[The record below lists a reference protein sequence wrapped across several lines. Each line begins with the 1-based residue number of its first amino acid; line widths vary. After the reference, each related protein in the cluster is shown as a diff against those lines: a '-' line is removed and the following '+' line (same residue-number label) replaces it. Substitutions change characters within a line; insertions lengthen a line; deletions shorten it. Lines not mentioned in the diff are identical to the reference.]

1 MHRQEERMSGKI
13 YRRVAV
19 WILSML
25 AAWFCIPL
33 MCRAEAVDTKDEAAN
48 GVVRILAVDSDGGGG
63 LGSGFGV
70 GTEGEPT
77 DIFVTNWHVVT
88 DENGN
93 LREKIY
99 ILLSNDA
106 VTGNTY
112 DPEQMVECDV
122 TYITSGYP
130 DVAIVQAKEPVEGRV
145 ALTLMHAEDARRGDP
160 IYTLGFPGSA
170 DGLNSGYY
178 YAETDDVSMDGGVIS
193 KFLEFEREGSTMAIQ
208 HHAHINHGSSG
219 GPLVTEEGN
228 VIGINTYG
236 IGYEP
241 GNGEENKPS
250 EYYVSIY
257 VDYAMGGLDSLG
269 IAYDVYKPGRPRE
282 IDGLIAA
289 AAVIV
294 LLLLVVV
301 LLAVRSRKK
310 RDSEAAQSGE
320 GGHSAGGSGDRRPLS
335 QCAEGFR
342 SRE

>member
-1 MHRQEERMSGKI
+1 MRRNF
-13 YRRVAV
+13 YRKVVV
-19 WILSML
+19 WMLSML

-33 MCRAEAVDTKDEAAN
+33 MCRAESVDTKDEAAS
-48 GVVRILAVDSDGGGG
+48 GVVRILAVDSDGEGGS
-63 LGSGFGV
+63 GSGFGV

-106 VTGNTY
+106 VTGSTY

-122 TYITSGYP
+122 IYITSGYP
-130 DVAIVQAKEPVEGRV
+130 DVAIIQAREQVEGRI

-193 KFLEFEREGSTMAIQ
+193 KFLEFERGGSTMAIQ

-241 GNGEENKPS
+241 EDGEDNKPS
-250 EYYVSIY
+250 EYFVSIY
-257 VDYAMGGLDSLG
+257 VDYAMVGLDSLG
-269 IAYDVYKPGRPRE
+269 ITYDVYTLGQPGE
-282 IDGLIAA
+282 DAGLQKDVLMAA
-289 AAVIV
+289 TVLVV
-294 LLLLVVV
+294 LLLLIT
-301 LLAVRSRKK
+301 S
-310 RDSEAAQSGE
+310 
-320 GGHSAGGSGDRRPLS
+320 
-335 QCAEGFR
+335 
-342 SRE
+342 